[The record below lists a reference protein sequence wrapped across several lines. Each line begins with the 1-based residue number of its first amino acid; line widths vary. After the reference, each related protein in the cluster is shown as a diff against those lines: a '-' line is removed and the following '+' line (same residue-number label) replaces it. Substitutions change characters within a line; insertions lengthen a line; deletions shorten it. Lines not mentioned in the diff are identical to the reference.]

1 MNPALIYRPQNRG
14 LIWTALICAIA
25 VDLAAIAIAEN
36 RSRSAAPAWGN
47 EVSVVIATDEP
58 EPPQPEPE
66 ELLPPEQIPEI
77 ANDDAFPQENSTPP
91 PVHRCKKS
99 AVVTAARV
107 TGVAPRPGMYF
118 PSAKAIALFAP
129 RPAYPY
135 EARRRGIVGSGIV
148 ELTINSEVGNVI
160 NVRMARTTASPI
172 LDTATIDALRRWRFK
187 AGLPANIRVPI
198 TFTLSG
204 VSY

>member
-1 MNPALIYRPQNRG
+1 MNTALIYRAKNRG
-14 LIWTALICAIA
+14 LVWIALICAIA
-25 VDLAAIAIAEN
+25 VDLGAIAIAEN
-36 RSRSAAPAWGN
+36 RSRSAVPTWGN

-58 EPPQPEPE
+58 EPPPPKPE
-66 ELLPPEQIPEI
+66 EFLPPEQIPEV

-91 PVHRCKKS
+91 PVPRRKKS

-107 TGVAPRPGMYF
+107 TGIAPRRGMYSA
-118 PSAKAIALFAP
+118 SAKAMALFAP

-135 EARRRGIVGSGIV
+135 EARRRGIVGSGVV

-160 NVRMARTTASPI
+160 SVRMAGSTGSPI
-172 LDTATIDALRRWRFK
+172 LDNATVDALRRWRFK
-187 AGLPANIRVPI
+187 AGLPTNIRVPI